1 MRQVEIS
8 TPSILQDQLWPAYVS
23 LGFLTMW
30 MPYVWPIAY
39 VCGALLIV
47 MFIRKRIIRTL
58 SNEVSFSI
66 RQKEDLL
73 FIDDET
79 SCIVRIDGYERII
92 ALGVPLLI
100 RLEGNERMVFEDGAQ
115 AYDTRIEQDIHHVSV
130 SAVKRGPASI
140 HTCVMRVTLPFYLG
154 TLFFTDEEMDMP
166 TWIVLPT
173 ITKSP
178 ITESRMIRMGDRI
191 VKHSPLNDP
200 LMIQSAKRYEKE
212 PAKQIDWVATSKVG
226 HVQAKVFERQNL
238 DTFTISL
245 DLSGPLGNGLHAQY
259 EDLIQQTAYW
269 VSYLIKEDCKVELII
284 NRLDKNN
291 QVDRVTLGEGRKQ
304 LRLILVRLAM
314 IHESNAFVASSR
326 FTSYVSRH
334 KQPHAELIQ
343 INQRILLKSSG

>member
-1 MRQVEIS
+1 
-8 TPSILQDQLWPAYVS
+8 
-23 LGFLTMW
+23 
-30 MPYVWPIAY
+30 MPYVWPISY

-73 FIDDET
+73 FIDDQT
-79 SCIVRIDGYERII
+79 TCVIHIDGYERII
-92 ALGVPLLI
+92 ALGVPLSI
-100 RLEGNERMVFEDGAQ
+100 RLEGNERIAFENGSR
-115 AYDTRIEQDIHHVSV
+115 AYDSRIKEDIHHVSV
-130 SAVKRGPASI
+130 SVVKRGPASI
-140 HTCVMRVTLPFYLG
+140 HTCVMRVTLPFHLG
-154 TLFFTDEEMDMP
+154 TLFFMDERMTLP
-166 TWIVLPT
+166 SWIVLPA

-178 ITESRMIRMGDRI
+178 ISESRMVRMGDRI
-191 VKHSPLNDP
+191 VKHSPLKDP

-212 PAKQIDWVATSKVG
+212 PAKQIDWVATSKIG
-226 HVQAKVFERQNL
+226 HVQAKVYERQNL

-245 DLSGPLGNGLHAQY
+245 DLSGTLGNGLHAQY

-269 VSYLIKEDCKVELII
+269 VSYLIKEDCKVELLI
-284 NRLDKNN
+284 NRLDKHN
-291 QVDRVTLGEGRKQ
+291 QIDHIVLGEGRKQ

-334 KQPHAELIQ
+334 KQPHAELIH
-343 INQRILLKSSG
+343 INYAMFLKSSG

>member
-8 TPSILQDQLWPAYVS
+8 SPSILQDQLWPAYVS
-23 LGFLTMW
+23 LGLLTMW
-30 MPYVWPIAY
+30 MPYVWPISY

-47 MFIRKRIIRTL
+47 MIIRKRIIRVL

-73 FIDDET
+73 FIDDKT
-79 SCIVRIDGYERII
+79 TCVIHIDGYERII
-92 ALGVPLLI
+92 ALGVPLSI
-100 RLEGNERMVFEDGAQ
+100 RLEGDERMSFENGSG
-115 AYDTRIEQDIHHVSV
+115 AYDSRIEEDIHHASVSV
-130 SAVKRGPASI
+130 VKRGPASI
-140 HTCVMRVTLPFYLG
+140 HTCVMRVTLPFHLG
-154 TLFFTDEEMDMP
+154 TLFFTDEGITLP
-166 TWIVLPT
+166 SWIVLPA

-178 ITESRMIRMGDRI
+178 ISESRMIRMGDRI
-191 VKHSPLNDP
+191 VKHSPLKDP

-212 PAKQIDWVATSKVG
+212 PAKQIDWVATSKTS
-226 HVQAKVFERQNL
+226 HVQAKVYERQNL

-269 VSYLIKEDCKVELII
+269 VSYLIKEDCKVELLI
-284 NRLDKNN
+284 NRLDKHN
-291 QVDRVTLGEGRKQ
+291 QIDHIVLGEGRKQ

-334 KQPHAELIQ
+334 KQPHTELIH
-343 INQRILLKSSG
+343 INYAMFLKSSG

>member
-8 TPSILQDQLWPAYVS
+8 SPSILQDQLWPAYVS
-23 LGFLTMW
+23 LGLLTMW
-30 MPYVWPIAY
+30 MPYVWSISY

-47 MFIRKRIIRTL
+47 MIIRKRIIRVL

-73 FIDDET
+73 FIDDKT
-79 SCIVRIDGYERII
+79 TCVIHIDGYERII
-92 ALGVPLLI
+92 ALGVPLSI
-100 RLEGNERMVFEDGAQ
+100 RLEGNERMSFENGSG
-115 AYDTRIEQDIHHVSV
+115 AYDSRIEEDIHHVSV
-130 SAVKRGPASI
+130 SVVKRGPASI
-140 HTCVMRVTLPFYLG
+140 HTCVMRVTLPFHLG
-154 TLFFTDEEMDMP
+154 TLFFMDERMTLP
-166 TWIVLPT
+166 SWIVLPS

-178 ITESRMIRMGDRI
+178 ISESRMIRMGDRI
-191 VKHSPLNDP
+191 VKHSPLKDP

-212 PAKQIDWVATSKVG
+212 PAKQIDWVATSKTG
-226 HVQAKVFERQNL
+226 HVQSKVYERQNL

-269 VSYLIKEDCKVELII
+269 VSYLIKEDCKVELLI
-284 NRLDKNN
+284 NRLDKHN
-291 QVDRVTLGEGRKQ
+291 QIDHIVLGEGRKQ

-334 KQPHAELIQ
+334 KQPHAELIH
-343 INQRILLKSSG
+343 INYAMLLKSSG

>member
-8 TPSILQDQLWPAYVS
+8 TPSILQNQLWPAYVS
-23 LGFLTMW
+23 LGLLAMW
-30 MPYVWPIAY
+30 MPYVWPISY
-39 VCGALLIV
+39 ICGALLIV

-79 SCIVRIDGYERII
+79 TCIIHIDGYERII
-92 ALGVPLLI
+92 ALGVPLSI
-100 RLEGNERMVFEDGAQ
+100 RLEGNERMSFENGSR
-115 AYDTRIEQDIHHVSV
+115 AYDSRIEEDIHHVSV
-130 SAVKRGPASI
+130 SVVKRGPASI
-140 HTCVMRVTLPFYLG
+140 HTCVMRVTLPFHLG
-154 TLFFTDEEMDMP
+154 TLFFTDEGMTLP
-166 TWIVLPT
+166 SWIVLPA

-178 ITESRMIRMGDRI
+178 ISESRMIRMGDRI
-191 VKHSPLNDP
+191 VKHSPLKDP

-212 PAKQIDWVATSKVG
+212 PAKHIDWVATSKTG
-226 HVQAKVFERQNL
+226 HVQAKVYERQNL
-238 DTFTISL
+238 DTFSISL

-269 VSYLIKEDCKVELII
+269 VSYLIKEDCKVELLI
-284 NRLDKNN
+284 NRLDKHN
-291 QVDRVTLGEGRKQ
+291 QIDHIVLGEGRKQ
-304 LRLILVRLAM
+304 LRLVLVRLAM

-334 KQPHAELIQ
+334 KQPHAELIH
-343 INQRILLKSSG
+343 INHAMLLKSSG

>member
-23 LGFLTMW
+23 LGLLAMW
-30 MPYVWPIAY
+30 MPYVWPISY
-39 VCGALLIV
+39 ICGALLIV

-58 SNEVSFSI
+58 SNEVSCSI

-79 SCIVRIDGYERII
+79 MCIIHIDGYERII
-92 ALGVPLLI
+92 ALGVPLSI
-100 RLEGNERMVFEDGAQ
+100 RLEGNEGMSFENGSG
-115 AYDTRIEQDIHHVSV
+115 AYDSRIKEDIHHVSV
-130 SAVKRGPASI
+130 SVVKRGPASI
-140 HTCVMRVTLPFYLG
+140 HTCVMRVTLPFHLG
-154 TLFFTDEEMDMP
+154 TLFFMDEGIKLP
-166 TWIVLPT
+166 SWIVLPA

-178 ITESRMIRMGDRI
+178 ISESRMIRMGDRI
-191 VKHSPLNDP
+191 VKHSPLKDP

-212 PAKQIDWVATSKVG
+212 PAKQIDWVATSKTG
-226 HVQAKVFERQNL
+226 HVQAKVYERQNL
-238 DTFTISL
+238 DTITISL

-304 LRLILVRLAM
+304 FNHAM
-314 IHESNAFVASSR
+314 
-326 FTSYVSRH
+326 
-334 KQPHAELIQ
+334 
-343 INQRILLKSSG
+343 LLKSSG